1 MSDIAAFVRSLTQG
15 DAPQVVTAGQLLAV
29 AVIAVSWAMQ
39 YVARRGDPFER
50 FARLPIP
57 LKCFAYALAATV
69 IVVFNSQ
76 GPQAFIYFQF

>member
-1 MSDIAAFVRSLTQG
+1 MCGAAL
-15 DAPQVVTAGQLLAV
+15 DVVTVGQLLAV
-29 AVIAVSWAMQ
+29 AVIAGSWAMP

-57 LKCFAYALAATV
+57 LKCLTFALAATV
-69 IVVFNSQ
+69 IVVFNRR